1 MVNLVRNKTVSKPPI
16 QNKDLSQIKNKIIKN
31 KEGLNENNEYR
42 NNAKYDQT
50 TSLKDNKRVS
60 RSSILD
66 K

>member
-16 QNKDLSQIKNKIIKN
+16 QNKDRSQIKNKIIKN